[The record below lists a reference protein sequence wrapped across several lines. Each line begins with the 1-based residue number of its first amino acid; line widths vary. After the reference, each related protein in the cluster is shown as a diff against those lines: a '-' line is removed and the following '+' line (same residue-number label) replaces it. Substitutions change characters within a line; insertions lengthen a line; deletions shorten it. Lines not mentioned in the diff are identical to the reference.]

1 MINWGSTEDCEIN
14 VNPEDLPNFKLTK
27 EIEGNED
34 GSAPGQTAN
43 PKEIARN
50 FIVELQKALNERR
63 VDDLFYIYDRKF
75 NKLSEQHFKNQHWPP
90 VHEIEEADEDLEI
103 DLNTN
108 YLYTELCYRHAYA
121 RLQGSQ
127 ITLDVRLK
135 SYANYLQIFETVL
148 IGKEDIPL
156 PIQWIWD
163 IEDEFLYQYQAFCN
177 FRAKMRD
184 TEDSNY
190 QLLMTTNEDVWN
202 LEKIKWVFTSLIE
215 KSKIIKAG
223 KNQLEEVG
231 AQTKTFQYFGYFALV
246 CLLRLHVQC
255 CEYEAGLK
263 AIEPIEFKKLN
274 IFSKAFPCLITL
286 FYYSGFCYLMSKR
299 YKEAVK
305 IFEAII
311 SSYIKYKQF
320 FSKSFQAEAMS
331 KLNDK
336 MLNLL
341 AVALKFYNIP
351 LEENVSSLLKERLAE
366 KLDKLNKYDVAA
378 FNDCFGYGC
387 PKLIPPLLNKEHL
400 KTYGFDRNL
409 METMNQQK
417 DLLVQEF
424 QKIQQLNNLDGVLKL
439 YSSIKLDKLAK
450 VMKLTPEKLK
460 DLINLYIER
469 SNANLKDN
477 MFEQTIVRKFIE
489 SVPKID
495 LVNDKDVI
503 KINETI
509 GKANFSKIFVK
520 NMNKLEEMMK
530 EIQML

>member
-1 MINWGSTEDCEIN
+1 
-14 VNPEDLPNFKLTK
+14 
-27 EIEGNED
+27 
-34 GSAPGQTAN
+34 
-43 PKEIARN
+43 
-50 FIVELQKALNERR
+50 
-63 VDDLFYIYDRKF
+63 
-75 NKLSEQHFKNQHWPP
+75 
-90 VHEIEEADEDLEI
+90 
-103 DLNTN
+103 
-108 YLYTELCYRHAYA
+108 
-121 RLQGSQ
+121 
-127 ITLDVRLK
+127 
-135 SYANYLQIFETVL
+135 
-148 IGKEDIPL
+148 
-156 PIQWIWD
+156 
-163 IEDEFLYQYQAFCN
+163 
-177 FRAKMRD
+177 
-184 TEDSNY
+184 
-190 QLLMTTNEDVWN
+190 MT
-202 LEKIKWVFTSLIE
+202 
-215 KSKIIKAG
+215 
-223 KNQLEEVG
+223 
-231 AQTKTFQYFGYFALV
+231 
-246 CLLRLHVQC
+246 
-255 CEYEAGLK
+255 
-263 AIEPIEFKKLN
+263 
-274 IFSKAFPCLITL
+274 
-286 FYYSGFCYLMSKR
+286 KR

-351 LEENVSSLLKERLAE
+351 LEENVSSLLKERLGE

-387 PKLIPPLLNKEHL
+387 PKLIPPLLNKDHL

-417 DLLVQEF
+417 ELLVQEF

-469 SNANLKDN
+469 SNVNLKDN